1 MSSSTAAASQDS
13 AVGAFRVV
21 WVLWI
26 EMSRV
31 YAAGYFRV
39 VVLDGPY
46 SQGLLLGR
54 CPRYKPFGSLSTWG
68 ENNFAVRWKP

>member
-1 MSSSTAAASQDS
+1 VSSSTAAASQDS

-46 SQGLLLGR
+46 SQGLL
-54 CPRYKPFGSLSTWG
+54 
-68 ENNFAVRWKP
+68 